1 MFIASIHMLCPDPF
15 PRSPNSHGLF
25 PGSSF
30 GQLFISLGI
39 FEVGNGRAGQDAN
52 TEILSPC

>member
-1 MFIASIHMLCPDPF
+1 MFIVSIHKACPNAF
-15 PRSPNSHGLF
+15 PRSPNSQGLF

-39 FEVGNGRAGQDAN
+39 FKVGNGIAGQDAN
-52 TEILSPC
+52 TEILSLY